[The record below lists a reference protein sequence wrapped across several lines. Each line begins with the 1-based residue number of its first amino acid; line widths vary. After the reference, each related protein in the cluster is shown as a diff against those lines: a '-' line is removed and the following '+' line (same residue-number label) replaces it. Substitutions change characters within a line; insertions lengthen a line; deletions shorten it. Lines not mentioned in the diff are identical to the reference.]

1 MISNL
6 NDLIKE
12 YLTREDWRV
21 NENSN
26 MGYSLQGLNYYLYSS
41 LIAKYWLEEIYPPEI
56 SKAHQSGD
64 FHIHDLGSLSVYC
77 VGWDLEDLLLKG
89 FGGVEGKVASKPA
102 KHFRT
107 ALGQIV
113 NFMFTLQGE
122 AAGAIAFSNFDT
134 FLAPFIA
141 YDGLTY
147 KEVKQAMQEFIF
159 NLNIPTRTGFQTPF
173 TNLSFDLVVP
183 EDLKN
188 KKVIIGGE
196 RKEATYGEFQRE
208 MDLLNEAFA
217 EVMIEGDAN
226 GRIFTFPI
234 PTYSITKDFPWEKSN
249 LTKIWEMTAK
259 YGTPYFSNFVN
270 SDMDPS
276 DVRSMCCRLRLDNS
290 LVRQRALSFTLNNNT
305 KNVDEL
311 KHRGGGLFG
320 ANPLTGSVGVVT
332 INMPRL
338 GYLSKSE
345 EEFFERL
352 SYLMELAKESLEIK
366 RQVIEDLTHK
376 NLYPYSKYYLSG
388 IYELTGQYW
397 GNHFATIGLIG
408 MHEACVNFLGEGIET
423 LAGREFTIKVLKFMR
438 EKLIEF
444 QKETNNLYN
453 LEATPGEGTSYR
465 LARIDKNKYPEIYTS
480 GTDEPFYTNSTQL
493 PVDYSAD
500 PFEVL
505 EHQDEIQSLYTGG
518 TVLHIF
524 LGEALEDIEMVKEAV
539 KLITSNYRLPYFT
552 LTPTFSI
559 CPEHGYQRGSH
570 EKCPICGR
578 ETEIYSRVVGYYRPV
593 KSWNKGKQEEFKLR
607 KTFILTLKERRRIE
621 NLRLPGI

>member
-1 MISNL
+1 MKSGL

-12 YLTREDWRV
+12 YLNQKDWRV

-26 MGYSLQGLNYYLYSS
+26 MSYSLQGLNYYLYSS
-41 LIAKYWLEEIYPPEI
+41 LIARYWLEEIYPPEI
-56 SKAHQSGD
+56 AKAHQNGD

-77 VGWDLEDLLLKG
+77 VGWDLESLLLKG
-89 FGGVEGKVASKPA
+89 FRGVEGKIASKPA

-141 YDGLTY
+141 YDDLTY
-147 KEVKQAMQEFIF
+147 NEVKQAIQEFIF

-183 EDLKN
+183 NDLKD

-196 RKEATYGEFQRE
+196 RKDVTYSEFQRE

-234 PTYSITKDFPWEKSN
+234 PTYSITKDFPWEKAN

-290 LVRQRALSFTLNNNT
+290 LIRQKALSFSLETSG
-305 KNVDEL
+305 KNVEEL
-311 KHRGGGLFG
+311 RHRGGGLFG
-320 ANPLTGSVGVVT
+320 ANPLTGSIGVVT
-332 INMPRL
+332 INLSRL
-338 GYLSKSE
+338 GYLSE
-345 EEFFERL
+345 NEDEFLERL
-352 SYLMELAKESLEIK
+352 SHLMDLAKESLEIK
-366 RQVIEDLTHK
+366 RGVIEDLTHK
-376 NLYPYSKYYLSG
+376 DLYPYSKYYLSEV
-388 IYELTGQYW
+388 YEFTGQYW
-397 GNHFATIGLIG
+397 GNHFATIGIIG
-408 MHEACVNFLGEGIET
+408 MHEACMNLLGEGIET
-423 LAGREFTIKVLKFMR
+423 STGREFAIKVLKFMR
-438 EKLIEF
+438 EKLLEY

-465 LARIDKNKYPEIYTS
+465 LARIDKSKFPDIYTS
-480 GTDEPFYTNSTQL
+480 GKDEPFYTNSTQP

-505 EHQDEIQSLYTGG
+505 EHQDELQSLYTGG

-524 LGEALEDIEMVKEAV
+524 LGEALEDIANVKEAV

-559 CPEHGYQRGSH
+559 CPEHGYIRGNH
-570 EKCPICGR
+570 EKCPSCGK
-578 ETEIYSRVVGYYRPV
+578 ETEIYSRVVGYYRPI
-593 KSWNKGKQEEFKLR
+593 KSWNKGKQEEFKMR
-607 KTFILTLKERRRIE
+607 KPFVLALKETRKIE
-621 NLRLPGI
+621 NLRLPGV

>member
-465 LARIDKNKYPEIYTS
+465 LARIDKSKYPEIYTS

>member
-12 YLTREDWRV
+12 YLNREDWRV

-41 LIAKYWLEEIYPPEI
+41 LIARYWLEEIYPLEI
-56 SKAHQSGD
+56 ARAHQNGD

-134 FLAPFIA
+134 LLAPFIA
-141 YDGLTY
+141 YDNLTY
-147 KEVKQAMQEFIF
+147 KEVKQAMQEFVF

-183 EDLKN
+183 EDLKD

-290 LVRQRALSFTLNNNT
+290 LVRQRALSFSLNVNT

-320 ANPLTGSVGVVT
+320 ANPLTGSIGVVT

-338 GYLSKSE
+338 GYLSKNE

-352 SYLMELAKESLEIK
+352 SYLMDLAKESLEIK
-366 RQVIEDLTHK
+366 RNVIEDLTHK

-388 IYELTGQYW
+388 VYELTGQYW

-408 MHEACVNFLGEGIET
+408 MHEACVNLLGEGIDT
-423 LAGREFTIKVLKFMR
+423 PAGREFAIKVLKFMR
-438 EKLIEF
+438 EKLLEY

-465 LARIDKNKYPEIYTS
+465 LARIDKSKYPNIYTS
-480 GTDEPFYTNSTQL
+480 GDTEPFYTNSTQL

-505 EHQDEIQSLYTGG
+505 EHQDELQSLYTGG

-539 KLITSNYRLPYFT
+539 KLITNNYRLPYFT

-559 CPEHGYQRGSH
+559 CPEHGYLRGNY
-570 EKCPICGR
+570 EKCPTCGK
-578 ETEIYSRVVGYYRPV
+578 ETEVYSRVVGYYRPV

-607 KTFILTLKERRRIE
+607 KTFILTLKERRKHE